1 MKFML
6 VLAKLQNGKDARG
19 ENRNLDLN
27 YILTKS
33 SMWMWM
39 WLWLWLCLRIFP
51 LAERVYF

>member
-39 WLWLWLCLRIFP
+39 WLCLRIFP